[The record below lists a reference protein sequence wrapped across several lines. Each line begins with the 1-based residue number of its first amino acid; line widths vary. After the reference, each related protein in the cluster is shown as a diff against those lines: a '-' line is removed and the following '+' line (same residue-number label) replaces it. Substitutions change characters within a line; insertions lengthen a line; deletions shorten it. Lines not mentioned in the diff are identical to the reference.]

1 MEKDSKTTVAV
12 ERTTFA
18 KLDRLAKANSVSKM
32 EYITHAINYF
42 EKYGINPVE
51 HESPAQEMQK
61 LIKRMDQVFAFL
73 NKEDIEYYGKI
84 HFERKGADRYDMH
97 AHIIVSRKDRSNT
110 RKLSPKTNHT
120 GKKNC
125 GNVKGGFDRTDF
137 FRKCETS
144 FDKRTGYDR
153 APEQTFDYLNTMKNG
168 SPKEIF
174 QKKEWAERVNHER
187 LEKMKAEW
195 SRDLQEPRQ
204 EQGREEIQQ
213 QGNSISQV
221 PEINQA
227 PQRKK
232 QQEEELDQP
241 RKRIRGFGMGM

>member
-1 MEKDSKTTVAV
+1 MIM
-12 ERTTFA
+12 FY
-18 KLDRLAKANSVSKM
+18 SVNRCIQIA
-32 EYITHAINYF
+32 YITLILVHARYVFVYTKTLATAELSFYHSIF
-42 EKYGINPVE
+42 RVEKSY
-51 HESPAQEMQK
+51 
-61 LIKRMDQVFAFL
+61 KRF
-73 NKEDIEYYGKI
+73 NEG
-84 HFERKGADRYDMH
+84 
-97 AHIIVSRKDRSNT
+97 
-110 RKLSPKTNHT
+110 
-120 GKKNC
+120 
-125 GNVKGGFDRTDF
+125 DF
-137 FRKCETS
+137 FRKCESS

-195 SRDLQEPRQ
+195 SRDLQEPHQ
-204 EQGREEIQQ
+204 EQGREESQQ

-241 RKRIRGFGMGM
+241 RKRSRGFGMGM

>member
-1 MEKDSKTTVAV
+1 MVDTDTPVSLAISLIEFLPFLICLTTSGY
-12 ERTTFA
+12 
-18 KLDRLAKANSVSKM
+18 LAW
-32 EYITHAINYF
+32 
-42 EKYGINPVE
+42 
-51 HESPAQEMQK
+51 
-61 LIKRMDQVFAFL
+61 
-73 NKEDIEYYGKI
+73 
-84 HFERKGADRYDMH
+84 
-97 AHIIVSRKDRSNT
+97 RSSLV
-110 RKLSPKTNHT
+110 RALP
-120 GKKNC
+120 
-125 GNVKGGFDRTDF
+125 FDF

-195 SRDLQEPRQ
+195 NRDLQEPHQ
-204 EQGREEIQQ
+204 EQGREESQQ

-221 PEINQA
+221 PEINQV

-241 RKRIRGFGMGM
+241 RKRSRGFGMGMWFYIYIPLVLGLVNSLTLICRVRELTTSSWKSFFCFPKIESIMNIQCRICGLWFLQLVFHYP